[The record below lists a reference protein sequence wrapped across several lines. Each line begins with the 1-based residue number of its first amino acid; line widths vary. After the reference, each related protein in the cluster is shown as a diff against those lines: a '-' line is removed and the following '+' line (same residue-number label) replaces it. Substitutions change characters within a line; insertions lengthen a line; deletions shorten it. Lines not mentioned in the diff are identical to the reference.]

1 MQTFLQRFIWISIWL
16 GTMGITLGLCYGLA
30 ERQPILLAII
40 VLAAIVQSVA
50 FVYARIHSIGGN
62 RYTWAATLWVGLLAL
77 CVSVVAGTSYWS
89 STIAN
94 VHDEIARDRAQL
106 AGQDIIQDKRREQLG
121 KLTAGRSPAAIEA
134 DMQLALAKSF
144 GKETLGFKTADCSDT
159 SSPHYRYCT
168 EFLSLKSQLA
178 SAKEL
183 KELEGKVLADS
194 TRVVSV
200 AIKRSFYDLAILGS
214 ENIGGSVKMWILGI
228 VVLIEACLQ
237 SLHLLSLYIGFAPV
251 RRREALAAPKAEAA
265 PSVAEKASSRVSEPL
280 EKPRK
285 SLAAPMTL
293 GEIERI
299 YSTSPEDP
307 RDPPPSGGKP
317 DPLKGRTDLTRKAD
331 NPPSEKVVQPEA
343 KQPAAR
349 LVVDNDPPILVIPQ
363 PPRKK
368 KEKRLEGNVMRWISE
383 CTSQTPDKRVK
394 ATSQECRR
402 SYLAWCRINGFEEIG
417 HKKMSRIMSVELR
430 RGDSSARGPRN
441 GKGAVWPGLLVSIPN
456 AEPLRRRA

>member
-1 MQTFLQRFIWISIWL
+1 MQTFLQRFIWISIWM

-50 FVYARIHSIGGN
+50 FVYARIHMSDGN

-94 VHDEIARDRAQL
+94 VHDEIARDRAKL

-144 GKETLGFKTADCSDT
+144 GRETLGFKTADCSDT

-228 VVLIEACLQ
+228 VILIEACLQ
-237 SLHLLSLYIGFAPV
+237 SLHLLSLYIGFAPI
-251 RRREALAAPKAEAA
+251 RRQEARTAQKAEPA
-265 PSVAEKASSRVSEPL
+265 PIVAEKASSPVSEAIRTPEEL
-280 EKPRK
+280 AQALGLPK
-285 SLAAPMTL
+285 SAADDWRRRA
-293 GEIERI
+293 EE
-299 YSTSPEDP
+299 EP
-307 RDPPPSGGKP
+307 RDPPPSGGGKP
-317 DPLKGRTDLTRKAD
+317 DPLKERPDLSRKTEAAPAPVEQAKLPSVRLAVNND
-331 NPPSEKVVQPEA
+331 VFEDPAPPKS
-343 KQPAAR
+343 
-349 LVVDNDPPILVIPQ
+349 
-363 PPRKK
+363 KK
-368 KEKRLEGNVMRWISE
+368 KSAKRAEGSVVRWLDA
-383 CTSQTPDKRVK
+383 CTTQTPDKRVK
-394 ATSQECRR
+394 ATSRECRR
-402 SYLAWCRINGFEEIG
+402 SYLAFCEIEGFHPVG
-417 HKKMSRIMSVELR
+417 HKQQSRMMSAALR
-430 RGDSSARGPRN
+430 KANHGGRGPRN
-441 GKGAVWPGLLVSIPN
+441 GDGAVWLGLIVVQSS
-456 AEPLRRRA
+456 AEPLKRRA